1 MPVGRPAKC
10 SFSLKRD
17 RRGGGVGRVRGGGAE
32 VGARGRAESR
42 HDGRVTNT
50 EPAEV
55 VASEVRA
62 AARLKGLAV
71 VSVCCAVVA
80 LAIVFVPYGVVPAG
94 LVAVAGLVVG
104 IVCLIRDPGF
114 NLLALGGTVLSS
126 AAASTVAVVVILRA
140 IG

>member
-1 MPVGRPAKC
+1 MPVGRPTKC
-10 SFSLKRD
+10 SFSLKRG
-17 RRGGGVGRVRGGGAE
+17 RRGGVGRAE
-32 VGARGRAESR
+32 VGARGGPGSR
-42 HDGRVTNT
+42 HDRRVTNT

-62 AARLKGLAV
+62 AARLKGLAL
-71 VSVCCAVVA
+71 VSVCCAVIA
-80 LAIVFVPYGVVPAG
+80 LTIVFVPYGVIPAG

-114 NLLALGGTVLSS
+114 NLLALTGTVLSS
-126 AAASTVAVVVILRA
+126 AAVSAVAVVVILRA